1 MPQDLPSGREVMR
14 ISATDIDD
22 GNNSIVHYSL
32 DSNSPDQAYFFI
44 DPDNG
49 VIFLN
54 KTIDVSV
61 ISNFNRSFNHIQLFT
76 MVIII
81 SVLTNSIRFLR
92 NCLVTSSN

>member
-1 MPQDLPSGREVMR
+1 MR

-32 DSNSPDQAYFFI
+32 DSNSPDQAYFNI

-54 KTIDVSV
+54 KTINVSTG
-61 ISNFNRSFNHIQLFT
+61 FLF
-76 MVIII
+76 I
-81 SVLTNSIRFLR
+81 
-92 NCLVTSSN
+92 

>member
-1 MPQDLPSGREVMR
+1 MR

-32 DSNSPDQAYFFI
+32 DSNSPDQAYFYI

-54 KTIDVSV
+54 KTIDVSILFVKQYKFIMKRV
-61 ISNFNRSFNHIQLFT
+61 ILCCGFFFCLIFNTLVSVFT
-76 MVIII
+76 
-81 SVLTNSIRFLR
+81 RK
-92 NCLVTSSN
+92 